1 MLLVAF
7 TLKLTSSI
15 SVIIWL
21 RGGFAFA
28 EQTHTSSLNLYFTG
42 FRSRFGFRFTRAV
55 VAILTMT
62 LTTVVRRA
70 SVRVSS
76 LNLHFAGFRSR
87 LRFRFTRAVVA
98 ILTVTLAPVVR
109 TAVRMS
115 SLNLH
120 FTGFG
125 SRFRFRFS
133 RAVVAILTMSFA
145 TMGVRATMRMPSLNR
160 GFCSSLFGNGIANMT
175 GNVVLCSLPT
185 PVSS

>member
-1 MLLVAF
+1 MLFVAF

-15 SVIIWL
+15 SVIIW

-42 FRSRFGFRFTRAV
+42 FRSRFRFTRAV

-76 LNLHFAGFRSR
+76 LNLHFAGFGSR
-87 LRFRFTRAVVA
+87 LRFRFTGAVVA
-98 ILTVTLAPVVR
+98 ILTVTLAGVVR

-120 FTGFG
+120 FTRFR

-145 TMGVRATMRMPSLNR
+145 TMGVRAAVRMPSLNR
-160 GFCSSLFGNGIANMT
+160 GFCSSLLGDGIPDMT
-175 GNVVLCSLPT
+175 GDVVLCSLPT